1 MSLRRVEYLA
11 EVFPGLGRART
22 YQLAREH
29 PEWCVRVG
37 RRVYVHAERLSAWI
51 DAGGEALPG
60 GWRREPLDARGP
72 DLRREA

>member
-37 RRVYVHAERLSAWI
+37 RRVYVHETRLAAWI
-51 DAGGEALPG
+51 DAGGESLPG
-60 GWRREPLDARGP
+60 GWRREAPGAPAPGRHP
-72 DLRREA
+72 EA